1 MSLGWR
7 KSNPSGS
14 QFSGDPSTG
23 KPLPSKPEA
32 DQQGPRESLPEVAVE
47 VHSSGVAFL
56 IRALDF
62 FACEWMK
69 PMLKSLNSRVSPAFT
84 TS

>member
-32 DQQGPRESLPEVAVE
+32 DQQGPRESLPEVAG
-47 VHSSGVAFL
+47 GVQG
-56 IRALDF
+56 
-62 FACEWMK
+62 FAAGF
-69 PMLKSLNSRVSPAFT
+69 LNSNETRSFEIW
-84 TS
+84 